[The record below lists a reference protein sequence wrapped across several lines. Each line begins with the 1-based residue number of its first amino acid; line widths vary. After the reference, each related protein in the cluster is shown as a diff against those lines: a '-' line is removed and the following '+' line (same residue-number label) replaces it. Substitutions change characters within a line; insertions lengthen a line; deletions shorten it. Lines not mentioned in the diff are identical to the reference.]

1 MSHAA
6 SSQPSRAHDVERW
19 LPPDVGRA
27 TGPVLKQPTQEEIAA
42 MEEAARRAGAE
53 AGFREGYRAG
63 YEEGADKAAEEA
75 RVEREALAAREEA
88 RRQEQAQTLAD
99 TIAALEGIARE
110 LADPL
115 ASTADE
121 LEPELL
127 ALVEAL
133 ARQVIMEELSV
144 RPELIQQ
151 VLHQALG
158 QLPSRQHALKV
169 HVHPDQQAILETY
182 AQARGEQVV
191 WVADA
196 AIEPGGC
203 LIESGPSRIDAS
215 LESRLRQGVA
225 AIWGD
230 LSKPRQEID
239 ALELA
244 AEPEEALSDEAW
256 VQPDPEPEPEPEVD
270 SALAEV
276 SDSLPAEAEES
287 P

>member
-1 MSHAA
+1 M
-6 SSQPSRAHDVERW
+6 
-19 LPPDVGRA
+19 PPDVGRA
-27 TGPVLKQPTQEEIAA
+27 TAPVLKPPTQEEIAA
-42 MEEAARRAGAE
+42 IEEAARRAGAE
-53 AGFREGYRAG
+53 AGFRDGYRAG
-63 YEEGADKAAEEA
+63 HKEGADKAAEEA
-75 RVEREALAAREEA
+75 RVEQEQRAAREEA
-88 RRQEQAQTLAD
+88 QRQEQTQALTE
-99 TIAALEGIARE
+99 TVAALEGIAQE

-133 ARQVIMEELSV
+133 ARQVIMEELST

-151 VLHQALG
+151 VLHQALA

-169 HVHPDQQAILETY
+169 HVHPHQQAILATY

-230 LSKPRQEID
+230 LSKSRQEID
-239 ALELA
+239 VLELA
-244 AEPEEALSDEAW
+244 AEPTDALADVAKIE
-256 VQPDPEPEPEPEVD
+256 PEPEPEPELGEPLD
-270 SALAEV
+270 
-276 SDSLPAEAEES
+276 PAHEDAEES